1 MGSAKEIESY
11 ARECVRLAQLKNAP
25 CGNTSYATPMRIVQG
40 KHETGPQATS
50 TRPASR
56 VANLSMPAMR
66 PCHHCDGRGRTLIVV
81 PLSARTIRRS
91 PARTAQS
98 FVEFNSEYF
107 LARARP
113 ANRSIVRPMSDLCR
127 LIWCALIGLFQPR
140 AALVAEI
147 LALRHQLNVL
157 PWRWYPWPM
166 LVHAVPLIQGR
177 SDELFS
183 PGGLDLAQKNI
194 TQTPSRATSLKAA
207 NNANVTCV
215 SSA

>member
-1 MGSAKEIESY
+1 
-11 ARECVRLAQLKNAP
+11 
-25 CGNTSYATPMRIVQG
+25 
-40 KHETGPQATS
+40 
-50 TRPASR
+50 
-56 VANLSMPAMR
+56 
-66 PCHHCDGRGRTLIVV
+66 
-81 PLSARTIRRS
+81 
-91 PARTAQS
+91 
-98 FVEFNSEYF
+98 
-107 LARARP
+107 
-113 ANRSIVRPMSDLCR
+113 MSDLCR

-215 SSA
+215 QFRISELVGHVRGCMIMRIAIWCRVGDHHGAITLAPE